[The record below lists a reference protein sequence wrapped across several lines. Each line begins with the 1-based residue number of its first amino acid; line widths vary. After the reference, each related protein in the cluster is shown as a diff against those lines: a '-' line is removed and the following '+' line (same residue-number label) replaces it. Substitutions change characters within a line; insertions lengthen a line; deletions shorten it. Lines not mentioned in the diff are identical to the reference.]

1 MSEPEEMVVVQL
13 KHSISGRQSQSTKD
27 LSVFCLFV
35 CFLADRGNKSTVS
48 EGYWCVSVYTKCITS
63 MNAQVVDVFSRY
75 ALCYVQK
82 IVAD

>member
-35 CFLADRGNKSTVS
+35 CFLADRGNKVLFQKDT
-48 EGYWCVSVYTKCITS
+48 GVYLYIRS
-63 MNAQVVDVFSRY
+63 A
-75 ALCYVQK
+75 
-82 IVAD
+82 